1 MGMDVIG
8 VNAKSDTGSY
18 FRNNVWSWRPL
29 AGFIQETYPEIASQ
43 CEYWNSNDGDG
54 LDGKLSVAL
63 GKKIHQDIDNGTVK
77 AWRDNYYAELEKLER
92 EVCNC
97 CDGTGIRTDAV
108 GEEQDMPRKELPVET
123 QIATGRTHGTCN
135 ACYGIGTKE
144 AWAMSYPFDVQ
155 NVQNFA
161 DFLLDCGGFQIC

>member
-8 VNAKSDTGSY
+8 VNAKSETGSY

-29 AGFIQETYPEIASQ
+29 AIFIQETYPDIASQ
-43 CEYWNSNDGDG
+43 CEYWDSNDGDG
-54 LDGKLSVAL
+54 LDAELSVAL
-63 GKKIHQDIDNGTVK
+63 GKKLHQDIDNGIVK
-77 AWRDNYYAELEKLER
+77 AWKDNYYAELAKLER

-97 CDGTGIRTDAV
+97 CDGTGIRTDKV
-108 GEEQDMPRKELPVET
+108 GEEMDMPRKELPVET
-123 QIATGRTHGTCN
+123 QLLTGRTHGTCN

-144 AWAMSYPFDVQ
+144 PWAMSYPFDVE

-161 DFLLDCGGFQIC
+161 NFLLDCGGFQIC